1 MASQSMIDTHREG
14 AEVYHGAE
22 ICEKQSMSLLKEL
35 HLPRGLLPLAF
46 MEEVGYNR
54 GTGFVWLRQAKPTT
68 HVFKAIGRTVSYAA
82 EVTAFVE
89 DRRMKRMTG
98 VKSRELLIW
107 VSLSDMYIDNPES
120 KRITFRTSAGL
131 GRSFPVSA
139 FEVAEEGA
147 AEKEEGEAKKGDD
160 ESKWSGQAPA

>member
-22 ICEKQSMSLLKEL
+22 ICEKQSMSLLEEL

-160 ESKWSGQAPA
+160 ESK